1 MFCGDLIQ
9 EHHMMLYTRRFGMPV
24 LDLLLMYLVKG
35 KGFITFPKDIWNRYT
50 DF

>member
-9 EHHMMLYTRRFGMPV
+9 EHHMMLYTRSFGMPV